1 MPLLTRG
8 GSNPKT
14 FLVTLTL
21 HPNIRWGGR
30 DGLKAKDFHPKTEFM
45 SYSINHQNESLDSL
59 KQPFCDN
66 L

>member
-21 HPNIRWGGR
+21 HPNIRGGVG
-30 DGLKAKDFHPKTEFM
+30 GLKAKDFHPKTEFM
-45 SYSINHQNESLDSL
+45 SYSINH
-59 KQPFCDN
+59 
-66 L
+66 